1 MISGWEWVLILGIVA
16 ILIIWGPKKLPEI
29 ARAIGEAKREFE
41 KSSKEFQE
49 VPKRIIS
56 PESSV
61 AVSEPSSDDILIMT
75 ARKLG
80 ISTEGKTKA
89 QISEEIIE
97 KAKATSQ

>member
-16 ILIIWGPKKLPEI
+16 ILLIWGPKKLPEI

-56 PESSV
+56 PESPV
-61 AVSEPSSDDILIMT
+61 AVNEPSSDDILIMT

-97 KAKATSQ
+97 KTKATTQ

>member
-1 MISGWEWVLILGIVA
+1 MISGWEWVVILGIIA

-29 ARAIGEAKREFE
+29 ARAIGEAKREFD

-49 VPKRIIS
+49 VPKRLIS
-56 PESSV
+56 PESSATV
-61 AVSEPSSDDILIMT
+61 NEPSSDDILIMT

-97 KAKATSQ
+97 KTKATSQ